1 MAGQGYAFEIRWD
14 APVGR
19 HGACMQPVT
28 KDEELILEWQS
39 RTAPDASVTLE
50 AVCRAVA
57 KAISRSVSLLEKG
70 LSHEHPPP
78 GTALREVVL
87 PELEGSPGTVSS
99 SGPIRASNA
108 EISAAIDEGLAPF
121 SRLQRPQ
128 GSLGEWAK
136 QYRVEARS
144 LISLPTAGLE
154 EDPFLTLLS
163 DSTIDAIIGS
173 LALNAVTIDLPYHP
187 SARGSGLY
195 ILTANLNHACDPTA
209 RVDMEPGTV
218 DIIVRANRDVQ
229 AGEEITLSY
238 CPKGLTLSQRR
249 QRLSKY
255 EFECRCSMC
264 IAEAG
269 GVEEGEAVRKM
280 SSEAD
285 ALPADLPSLKELL
298 KALVKQRTELE
309 QELKFNIDALKSTP
323 AGLDEAL
330 IDRDGFPRADCDL
343 FAVTRSRGRVACL
356 RNDLKD
362 LMKRAET
369 IMHAIHKA
377 AAMQPDDV
385 ASALPTS
392 ASLGDACES
401 TQPAAHVDAAKDTV
415 DPLVAR
421 YTAYDPFLTVSSVLP
436 TSPAEEAGLL
446 KDDFI
451 VAWSGVTKQ
460 HPDAMAMISLLQPPA
475 PASESS
481 HFGRVWSRSS

>member
-1 MAGQGYAFEIRWD
+1 MEHITHFTEHMAGQGYAFEIRWD

-28 KDEELILEWQS
+28 KDEELILEVPLVVWPHVPASLLSACNQACLNCLKPLPPPPSQCCPRPDWVRYFKDKAIHQARQWQS

-269 GVEEGEAVRKM
+269 
-280 SSEAD
+280 
-285 ALPADLPSLKELL
+285 LP
-298 KALVKQRTELE
+298 
-309 QELKFNIDALKSTP
+309 
-323 AGLDEAL
+323 G
-330 IDRDGFPRADCDL
+330 
-343 FAVTRSRGRVACL
+343 
-356 RNDLKD
+356 
-362 LMKRAET
+362 
-369 IMHAIHKA
+369 
-377 AAMQPDDV
+377 
-385 ASALPTS
+385 
-392 ASLGDACES
+392 
-401 TQPAAHVDAAKDTV
+401 
-415 DPLVAR
+415 
-421 YTAYDPFLTVSSVLP
+421 
-436 TSPAEEAGLL
+436 
-446 KDDFI
+446 
-451 VAWSGVTKQ
+451 
-460 HPDAMAMISLLQPPA
+460 
-475 PASESS
+475 
-481 HFGRVWSRSS
+481 

>member
-1 MAGQGYAFEIRWD
+1 
-14 APVGR
+14 
-19 HGACMQPVT
+19 
-28 KDEELILEWQS
+28 
-39 RTAPDASVTLE
+39 
-50 AVCRAVA
+50 
-57 KAISRSVSLLEKG
+57 
-70 LSHEHPPP
+70 
-78 GTALREVVL
+78 
-87 PELEGSPGTVSS
+87 
-99 SGPIRASNA
+99 
-108 EISAAIDEGLAPF
+108 
-121 SRLQRPQ
+121 
-128 GSLGEWAK
+128 
-136 QYRVEARS
+136 
-144 LISLPTAGLE
+144 
-154 EDPFLTLLS
+154 
-163 DSTIDAIIGS
+163 
-173 LALNAVTIDLPYHP
+173 
-187 SARGSGLY
+187 
-195 ILTANLNHACDPTA
+195 
-209 RVDMEPGTV
+209 
-218 DIIVRANRDVQ
+218 
-229 AGEEITLSY
+229 
-238 CPKGLTLSQRR
+238 
-249 QRLSKY
+249 
-255 EFECRCSMC
+255 
-264 IAEAG
+264 
-269 GVEEGEAVRKM
+269 M

-460 HPDAMAMISLLQPPA
+460 HPDAMAMISQITKRHENEELAVVIRRGGETRKLLITPKKWSGNGLLGCVLLRLKNQGT
-475 PASESS
+475 SS
-481 HFGRVWSRSS
+481 